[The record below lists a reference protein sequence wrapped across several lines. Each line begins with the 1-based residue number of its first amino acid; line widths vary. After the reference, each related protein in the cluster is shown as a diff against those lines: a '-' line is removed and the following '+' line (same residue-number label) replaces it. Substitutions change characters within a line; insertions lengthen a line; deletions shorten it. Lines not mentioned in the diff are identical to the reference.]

1 MKFESEIMNTIRF
14 NFLYVDKYSF
24 GASWAYSEE
33 DLPYNLLRYIVGGQ
47 AEFVIDGK
55 KVYVKE
61 GEIVYVPMG
70 CTLECKAMD
79 KRFSFISIR
88 FTTSVFYEGADFME
102 DYFGVARTIYATPQL
117 KENFEH
123 IYEWAYRKEQAKMFW
138 IRGYLELIIGG
149 IVLES
154 REVEEKKA
162 DEAMDK
168 KELELKKIHQK
179 IYQNSK
185 KSDPRIQFV
194 IDHMVLH
201 AKEMYTISQLSE
213 MAGVAETTF
222 RKLFKEQT
230 GKAPNAFMRELK
242 LTTAAKELLRSSD
255 SINSIAYEVGFEDP
269 NYFSRMFK
277 KTFGVTPN
285 QYRTIARK

>member
-55 KVYVKE
+55 KVDVKE
-61 GEIVYVPMG
+61 GQIVYVPMG

-88 FTTSVFYEGADFME
+88 FTTSVFYEGADFMQ
-102 DYFGVARTIYATPQL
+102 DYFGVARTICATSEL
-117 KENFEH
+117 KENFER
-123 IYEWAYRKEQAKMFW
+123 IYEWAHRKEPAKMFW
-138 IRGYLELIIGG
+138 IRGYLDLIIGG
-149 IVLES
+149 IVMAS
-154 REVEEKKA
+154 REGEGQKIEDISDKKA
-162 DEAMDK
+162 L
-168 KELELKKIHQK
+168 ELEKIHQK
-179 IYQNSK
+179 ICQSSK

-194 IDHMVLH
+194 IEHMILH
-201 AKEMYTISQLSE
+201 AKETYTISQLSE
-213 MAGVAETTF
+213 MAGIAETTF

-255 SINSIAYEVGFEDP
+255 SVNSIAYEVGFEDP

-277 KTFGVTPN
+277 KTFGITPN
-285 QYRTIARK
+285 QYRIIARK